1 MDCATHSTLGADMT
15 KADARSARQRQSVI
29 VAPKRSTDVEA
40 RPRQPV
46 TQDTSHDGSGAE
58 DPASRALARGLSIL
72 ELLVATQG
80 SLTLTA
86 ISDALSIPLAT
97 CSAIM
102 RTLEQC
108 GYASRQVVG
117 KSHRWRPTMRMFNLG
132 SQVMRQLDFVAV
144 AQPILRRLAD
154 ATGTSAH
161 VGILE
166 GSNVVYIAKAAAAG
180 LVQFNTY
187 PGKLAPFHVT
197 ALGRAIAASLPA
209 DVVAELVSQVLA
221 DATAQRLNPSA
232 FAREL
237 RRVREQGFAT
247 EDGDE
252 ERGIA
257 CVAAPIPGPDGSAM
271 ASIGVTGLSS
281 DIMAGRLPEISNH
294 VVSAARDVA
303 SGLGYLGARANG
315 GPQ

>member
-1 MDCATHSTLGADMT
+1 MDFATHSTLGADMT
-15 KADARSARQRQSVI
+15 KADARSIRQGQSVI
-29 VAPKRSTDVEA
+29 VAPKWSTDA
-40 RPRQPV
+40 PTRPRPPV
-46 TQDTSHDGSGAE
+46 ARDACHTGTAADDLAAG
-58 DPASRALARGLSIL
+58 ALARGLSIL
-72 ELLVATQG
+72 ELLVATQC

-97 CSAIM
+97 CSALM
-102 RTLEQC
+102 KTLEQC

-132 SQVMRQLDFVAV
+132 SQVMSQLDFVGV

-154 ATGTSAH
+154 ETGTSAH
-161 VGILE
+161 LGILE
-166 GSNVVYIAKAAAAG
+166 GPHVVYVAKAAAAG

-187 PGKLAPFHVT
+187 PGKLAPVHVT
-197 ALGRAIAASLPA
+197 ALGRAIAASLPS
-209 DVVAELVSQVLA
+209 DVVADLVRQIIA
-221 DATAQRLNPSA
+221 NAPTQRLNPAS

-237 RRVREQGFAT
+237 RSGRDQGFAT
-247 EDGDE
+247 DDGDE

-257 CVAAPIPGPDGSAM
+257 CVAAPIPGPNGSAA

-281 DIMAGRLPEISNH
+281 DIMAGRLSEISNH

-303 SGLGYLGARANG
+303 SALGYVGARTKG
-315 GPQ
+315 GQ

>member
-1 MDCATHSTLGADMT
+1 MDCATHSTLGAGMT
-15 KADARSARQRQSVI
+15 KAGARTARQVQSVV
-29 VAPKRSTDVEA
+29 VAPKRSTEA
-40 RPRQPV
+40 GTRSRPPV
-46 TQDTSHDGSGAE
+46 AQDAGHDGTAVD
-58 DPASRALARGLSIL
+58 DPASGALARGLSIL

-86 ISDALSIPLAT
+86 IGDALSIPLAT

-102 RTLEQC
+102 KTLEQC

-132 SQVMRQLDFVAV
+132 SQVMRQLDFVGV

-154 ATGTSAH
+154 ETGTSAH
-161 VGILE
+161 LGILE
-166 GSNVVYIAKAAAAG
+166 GPNVVYVAKAAAAG

-209 DVVAELVSQVLA
+209 DVVAELVRQVLA
-221 DATAQRLNPSA
+221 DAAGQRLSPSA

-237 RRVREQGFAT
+237 RRVKEQGFAT

-257 CVAAPIPGPDGSAM
+257 CVAAPIPGPDGSAA

-281 DIMAGRLPEISNH
+281 DIMTRRLPEISNH

-303 SGLGYLGARANG
+303 SAFGYLDARANG
-315 GPQ
+315 DQK